1 MGLKALIEKRNA
13 KIEEMQGLIK
23 AAETETRAFTQE
35 EATKWDVLGQEVR
48 DLDVTIKAMQ
58 DAMNLEKRDYKPDE
72 KQEDVEM
79 RDFAEAIRGNV
90 ENRANLTKSD
100 NGVVIPQTIA
110 NKIITKVEDVCPI
123 YQMATVYNV
132 KGKLVVPVWGDNDEG
147 ENITCAYASEFTDL
161 TSKSGKFTSVELT
174 GFLAGAL
181 TKVSKSLVNN
191 SDFDLVSFVVNEMV
205 KAIAKFLEGE
215 LINGTTSKMTG
226 ILSATQTVT
235 SATATAITSDELIDL
250 QDTIPDVFQTGA
262 CWIMNKATRTAIRK
276 LKNEDGEYL
285 LNKDITSPFGYT
297 LLGKPVYVSDNMPT
311 IGAGKSVIVYG
322 DMSGLTVKLSQQV
335 EMQILQEVY
344 AAQHALGV
352 VAWIEADSKITEQ
365 QKIAVLKMKTA

>member
-1 MGLKALIEKRNA
+1 
-13 KIEEMQGLIK
+13 
-23 AAETETRAFTQE
+23 
-35 EATKWDVLGQEVR
+35 
-48 DLDVTIKAMQ
+48 MQ